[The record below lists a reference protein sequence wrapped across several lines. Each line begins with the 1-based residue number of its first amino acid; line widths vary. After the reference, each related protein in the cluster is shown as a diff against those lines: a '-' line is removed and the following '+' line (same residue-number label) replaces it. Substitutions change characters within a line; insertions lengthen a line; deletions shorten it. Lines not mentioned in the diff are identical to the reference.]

1 MAEERSTPSR
11 APRSAVSA
19 AASRGP
25 LTADAA
31 LLQYA
36 EDGNLQSTRELLARG
51 AAPDPRDA
59 AGLTPLMLAVI
70 HNHTAISDALI
81 AHGAFVNSQS
91 RAGLSPLMFAAINNR
106 VTALGTLLKA
116 GANPNAK
123 TRAGWT
129 ALTYGAWH
137 GHPEIV
143 RLLLAR
149 GADARVIDRTGWT
162 ILDYASWRVLQPRSA
177 YDPSSI
183 VAGTVVSDA
192 DHAAVVALL
201 QRAGARREHDPSS

>member
-1 MAEERSTPSR
+1 
-11 APRSAVSA
+11 V
-19 AASRGP
+19 
-25 LTADAA
+25 DAA

-36 EDGNLQSTRELLARG
+36 EDGDLHATRELLAGR
-51 AAPDPRDA
+51 AAPDPRDT

-70 HNHTAISDALI
+70 HNHAGIIDALI

-149 GADARVIDRTGWT
+149 GADARVIDRAGWT
-162 ILDYASWRVLQPRSA
+162 ILDYASWRVLQPRSS
-177 YDPSSI
+177 YDSYSM

-192 DHAAVVALL
+192 DHAGVVALL
-201 QRAGARREHDPSS
+201 QRAGARREHTPSS